1 MSVQQTQSPAE
12 KDPLQLELDILH
24 EFVGMVNPKD
34 KKIVAKA
41 KKLYMEKTNSME
53 KRLLRDI
60 MTNPKPLDFVQHCV
74 NVLGELNDMIP
85 QFIEEGY
92 HGAILKGDDIHPV
105 RVQAPA
111 HWLVREKQWS
121 PDEEYEIQKKVLTE
135 YMEAYDINHCVGYVM
150 LLPNF
155 GFSGVLRII
164 EYRRNPEI
172 AA

>member
-1 MSVQQTQSPAE
+1 MSVEQ

-24 EFVGMVNPKD
+24 EFVGMVNPKN

-41 KKLYMEKTNSME
+41 KKLYLEKTNSME

-60 MTNPKPLDFVQHCV
+60 MTNPNPLDFVQHCV
-74 NVLGELNDMIP
+74 NILGELSDMIP
-85 QFIEEGY
+85 KLIADGY
-92 HGAILKGDDIHPV
+92 HGAILMGDDIYPA

-121 PDEEYEIQKKVLTE
+121 PDEEYEIQKKVLAE
-135 YMEAYDINHCVGYVM
+135 YMETYDVNHTVGHVM
-150 LLPNF
+150 LLPDF
-155 GFSGVLRII
+155 GFSGILRVI
-164 EYRRNPEI
+164 EGRRNPEI